1 MGLEAIGKRCK
12 VDGVWAHLVADVI
25 QAHLPADQVLDVL
38 NDKMRLVNM
47 GRRVGSWRREAIV
60 GAPDGHGIRGVVVCC
75 TGRHHVEEHGWVLDR
90 LRGEMAE
97 TENRGSRQG
106 SRQHDCRENY
116 STPSLHLVTHPRLR
130 IEAVRLLRAQL
141 RLKSNGITMGRQSQP
156 IA

>member
-1 MGLEAIGKRCK
+1 MRFSGQS
-12 VDGVWAHLVADVI
+12 DPSSADTT
-25 QAHLPADQVLDVL
+25 AGFHYAYACD
-38 NDKMRLVNM
+38 N
-47 GRRVGSWRREAIV
+47 GSLATATYL
-60 GAPDGHGIRGVVVCC
+60 GSGTAATQDC
-75 TGRHHVEEHGWVLDR
+75 TFNTATTHINEV
-90 LRGEMAE
+90 AE